1 MKKAFL
7 EKTAANLQNMNDI
20 HRSNLN
26 ILVNNKNILLES
38 LDALNFIEFML
49 FDFFFYE
56 GFDIHELI
64 EYTEQNFS
72 DGKEKDSAVKY
83 MYEILESFEEEKEKN
98 EEENN

>member
-56 GFDIHELI
+56 GLI
-64 EYTEQNFS
+64 
-72 DGKEKDSAVKY
+72 Y
-83 MYEILESFEEEKEKN
+83 MN
-98 EEENN
+98 